1 MTDIMALLASYPRT
15 RPALPPA
22 SARIYAQEYKINRGG
37 SSNPLYRITAAL
49 EAWMHRRVAAGAHGR
64 HVLEIGAGPLN
75 HRDYEPKNITY
86 DIIEPFKA
94 LYEGRPE
101 LAATSH
107 IYASIHEV
115 PLRRG
120 YDRIFS
126 IAVLEHLENLPDTV
140 AASAARLA
148 RGGIFQ
154 AGIPAE
160 GGFTWG
166 LAWRCTTAISYRL
179 RTGLSYAPVMR
190 HEHIN
195 NADEIIA
202 IVRHYF
208 HDVRLRWFP
217 LPTKH
222 LAFYG
227 FIEARDPKSIKGS
240 S

>member
-1 MTDIMALLASYPRT
+1 MTDITALLASYPRT

-22 SARIYAQEYKINRGG
+22 NARIYAQEYKINRGG
-37 SSNPLYRITAAL
+37 SSNPLYRITAWL
-49 EAWMHRRVAAGAHGR
+49 EAWMHRRVAAGAHGQR
-64 HVLEIGAGPLN
+64 VLELGAGTLN
-75 HRDYEPKNITY
+75 HRDYEPRNLTY
-86 DIIEPFKA
+86 DVVEPFTA

-101 LAATSH
+101 LAAISH
-107 IYASIHEV
+107 IYPSIHDA
-115 PLRRG
+115 PLQPG

-126 IAVLEHLENLPDTV
+126 VAVLEHLENLPDTV

-148 RGGIFQ
+148 RDGIFQ

-166 LAWRCTTAISYRL
+166 LAWRCTTGISYRF
-179 RTGLSYAPVMR
+179 RTGLPYAPVMR

-208 HDVRLRWFP
+208 HDVRLGWFP
-217 LPTKH
+217 LPGKH

-227 FIEARDPKSIKGS
+227 FIEARNPKSTKGVS
-240 S
+240 